1 MKKGGTYEVY
11 KNKKAEQEKAR
22 REQVV
27 FENRIKSRKRVR
39 KCRESKKQARLNEV
53 RGVNTN
59 QSVLMTT
66 TSTSSLTHSYKTKS
80 GLAKAVS
87 KTKRTL
93 PSSPS
98 KRKIVVAKLLV
109 SLDTED
115 KDEIIRNKTS
125 KPQKTHWKRISP
137 VLIQTI
143 ESFYERDEISVIS
156 PNVKDCRRFAD
167 PVTGRKELR
176 QIRYLT
182 YNLKKVHSLFVEDY
196 RGT

>member
-137 VLIQTI
+137 VLIQNI

-156 PNVKDCRRFAD
+156 PTVKDCRRFAD